1 MRFAFSNVGRIRSGA
16 VDLKDLTVICGRNNS
31 GKTYATYAI
40 HAFLRNFG
48 NLARANIVSEYTDVL
63 QKQGAVSLPL
73 KGAFEHRDL
82 GYKKASERLVENL
95 CTYFSV
101 SEDFFEDARIQVSAP
116 DWLNEDGLLS
126 SSAIFSGAGYRGVK
140 ESGSSELIITSEK
153 TEVQLPA
160 SYARNEFGQWVAQA
174 GIGFCLPTPFAI
186 TSERTGVSLFY
197 KDLDLSRNRVI
208 EKMLQAEGKEVNLFD
223 LVLKNSSRYALP
235 VRENIDAVRGYEA
248 ISKQRSF
255 LMDEDPADVLG
266 ALDDLLG
273 GGFAVEQEGLSYYFK
288 IKGVRKRKR
297 VPIYVASSAVK
308 SLLLLNLFIRHQ
320 AASNSLLIIDE
331 PELNLHPANQR
342 KIAGLLVRLVNSGVR
357 ILMTTHSDFILREIS
372 ARVALSSVKEDG
384 NAQKYMK
391 ANGLT
396 EFDLIDSARV
406 GAFSA
411 DDGHVEP
418 VPVTGTGI
426 EVSSINN
433 EIARANEFFEDVI
446 LFQ

>member
-1 MRFAFSNVGRIRSGA
+1 MRFAFSNVGRIRNGA

-48 NLARANIVSEYTDVL
+48 NLARANISSEYTDVL

-73 KGAFEHRDL
+73 DNAFAHRDA

-95 CTYFSV
+95 WTYFSV
-101 SEDFFEDARIQVSAP
+101 SEGFFEDAYIQVSAP
-116 DWLNEDGLLS
+116 NWLNEEGLLN

-140 ESGSSELIITSEK
+140 ENGSTDLIVTSERS
-153 TEVQLPA
+153 EVQLPA

-208 EKMLQAEGKEVNLFD
+208 ENMLQADGKEVNLFD

-255 LMDEDPADVLG
+255 LVDHDPANVLG
-266 ALDDLLG
+266 ALDELLG

-288 IKGVRKRKR
+288 VKGVRKRKR

-308 SLLLLNLFIRHQ
+308 SMLLLNLFVRHQ
-320 AASNSLLIIDE
+320 ATRNSLLIIDE

-357 ILMTTHSDFILREIS
+357 VLMTTHSDFILREIS
-372 ARVALSSVKEDG
+372 ARIALSSVKEDG

-391 ANGLT
+391 INGLG
-396 EFDLIDSARV
+396 ELDLVDSGRV

-411 DDGHVEP
+411 DNGEIRG
-418 VPVTGTGI
+418 VPVTSAGI
-426 EVSSINN
+426 EVGSIND
-433 EIARANEFFEDVI
+433 EISRANEFFEDVI
-446 LFQ
+446 LFR